1 MVRTIIALLFGLVLL
16 GMPGL
21 AHTVTCSAANTP
33 GRLDGRQTD
42 SAYFTL
48 AAPGVLGYPA
58 DGDLTVVATDAI
70 VLPPDA
76 SIVLPHLT
84 EPSIFIMM
92 VLGVCVLG
100 YRSRGSTTE
109 TFH

>member
-1 MVRTIIALLFGLVLL
+1 MVRTITALLFALILFGI
-16 GMPGL
+16 PG
-21 AHTVTCSAANTP
+21 SANTQAW
-33 GRLDGRQTD
+33 LDVRQTD

-48 AAPGVLGYPA
+48 AASGVLDYPA
-58 DGDLTVVATDAI
+58 DGDLTVAATDAI

-76 SIVLPHLT
+76 STVLPRLT